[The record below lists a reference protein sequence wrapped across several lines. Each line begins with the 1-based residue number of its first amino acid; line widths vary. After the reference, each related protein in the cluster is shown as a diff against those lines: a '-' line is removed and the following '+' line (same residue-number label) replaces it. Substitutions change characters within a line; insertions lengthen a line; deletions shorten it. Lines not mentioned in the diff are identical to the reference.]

1 MEKAL
6 APKTEVSAFY
16 FTLDV
21 NLEYTL
27 SLRRQKPQKR
37 KNRVGF
43 QIVLQNVNE
52 VQTMGLLL
60 WYNNSR
66 KRRENVKMKIAY
78 VRVSTVEQ
86 NEARQIEALKSTMW
100 TSGLR
105 KRYLQKIRTVRSCKQ

>member
-1 MEKAL
+1 MPQILEKAL

-27 SLRRQKPQKR
+27 SLRRQKPLKR

-52 VQTMGLLL
+52 VQTMGLLQ

-66 KRRENVKMKIAY
+66 KRRENVKKKIAY

-86 NEARQIEALKSTMW
+86 NEARQIEALKKYDVDKWFTEKVSAKDTN
-100 TSGLR
+100 R
-105 KRYLQKIRTVRSCKQ
+105 P